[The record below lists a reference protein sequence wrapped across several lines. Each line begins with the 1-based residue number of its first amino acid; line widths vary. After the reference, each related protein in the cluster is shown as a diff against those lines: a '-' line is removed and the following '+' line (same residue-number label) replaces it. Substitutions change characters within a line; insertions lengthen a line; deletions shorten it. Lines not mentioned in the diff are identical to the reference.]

1 MDNRYHDSLISK
13 VKGNYAELKEE
24 CQDMGLEDVYQNYV
38 SKIYR
43 NYLCT
48 LIIIHIII
56 TIVHSIVTYHFQ
68 KDGEHVVYDF
78 YIYLGGAGLT
88 CLILQIY
95 LSKKYGDRVMVPF
108 IVSWAG
114 AFTMAA
120 TDVLVNLSHYITY
133 QQTLRPCY
141 AGYVISTVYL
151 FMPLQGFLQPLLL
164 GCSISVFYA
173 ADFLIVTKSAEE
185 SRDIDLALFVPDLFF
200 LVGLNMLGIFNRWRR
215 ETVTRI
221 VFLTRRQ
228 TLEQSLIWKYAKHQE
243 KSLLVSIIPE
253 PIAKKIGQEIQYRIQ
268 RAKVGA
274 LTDENGR
281 KLFIESH
288 EDVSI
293 LFADLVNFTFLTTQL
308 DVKSLVEILHDLFQ
322 RFDKACKQ
330 FNVMRIK
337 FLGDCYYGVSGVP
350 VSHPLHSVCCIE
362 LGRSIIK
369 NVREVRAIKNVDI
382 DMRVGI
388 HSGSLLAG
396 IIGSSKWQYDIW
408 SKDVNIANCLE
419 STGLPGRV
427 HISKATLTL
436 ADGYYICEEGTER
449 AKSHPTLLKYNIKT
463 FLIIEPSA
471 KMKLSD
477 EWQNYVRSKEEAD
490 YRFYNLESV
499 DASFD
504 DAYQLEYQEIV
515 NRARELMELEIEN
528 LPICKLQF
536 YGRWFTRQRRLLP
549 DEIEEYRA
557 KSSISSVCLI
567 FGDWNWE
574 IKYLAYRADE
584 FYKFPVIISF
594 LILLCVIAMQAANKY
609 IQNMF
614 EFWIISGFMV
624 LLLIIPIAFI
634 WHKNIEHSLYRL
646 LPLKR
651 YVRRSMTAFRASRL
665 TVGRRIAI
673 RSLLYL
679 MGMTAILIA
688 SYVHLILCDNTVLE
702 NDDEI
707 IYLLLE
713 EGVRTLCFNSWAV
726 TESLCLYVA
735 LALSWPRI
743 SFLLSLMLT
752 IPLLIV
758 YIIMVLN
765 EFSLVFEAS
774 ISTNEGASAEF
785 AHIWGLLIIFYTH
798 ILIARHIIFISKCNY
813 FNRWQLQEKTENS
826 NITNESI
833 RVLLHNILPAHVVQ
847 IYLTKR
853 LQTEPFYE
861 QHDYAAVM
869 FATIIHRRTDSMDLR
884 LMNEIICDFDEI
896 LSFYKYPVKVE
907 KIKVINWTYM
917 AACGLSAKRDYWH
930 DSLQSVKSVFVP
942 NRYTRKQTIQRLTTL
957 SVASVE
963 SENPSLENLKPRKSI
978 LPDSVAS
985 NDYDRDDDDSDNDD
999 SDDDDSDENDNDFP
1013 ISKSRTARK
1022 GRVVQVL
1029 ANFAVDFLKV
1039 VKSFNE
1045 SMQKARNFDN
1055 PPIQLRI
1062 GISSGEVMAG
1072 VVGSF
1077 QAHYDVWGNAV
1088 NMASRMDTTGEPGRI
1103 QVTEETAEVLRSFDI
1118 GCTYRGLTEVKGR
1131 GNIPTYFINVD
1142 EEFKFQE
1149 Q

>member
-68 KDGEHVVYDF
+68 KDGEHMVYDF

-436 ADGYYICEEGTER
+436 ADGYYICEEGTES

-567 FGDWNWE
+567 FADWNWE
-574 IKYLAYRADE
+574 IKYLA
-584 FYKFPVIISF
+584 
-594 LILLCVIAMQAANKY
+594 

-813 FNRWQLQEKTENS
+813 FIKNGESRWQLQEKTENS

-930 DSLQSVKSVFVP
+930 DSLQSIKSVFVP

-957 SVASVE
+957 
-963 SENPSLENLKPRKSI
+963 I
-978 LPDSVAS
+978 
-985 NDYDRDDDDSDNDD
+985 
-999 SDDDDSDENDNDFP
+999 
-1013 ISKSRTARK
+1013 
-1022 GRVVQVL
+1022 
-1029 ANFAVDFLKV
+1029 

-1062 GISSGEVMAG
+1062 GINLLLFKFNNYGLPIMHFQLGISSGEVMAG